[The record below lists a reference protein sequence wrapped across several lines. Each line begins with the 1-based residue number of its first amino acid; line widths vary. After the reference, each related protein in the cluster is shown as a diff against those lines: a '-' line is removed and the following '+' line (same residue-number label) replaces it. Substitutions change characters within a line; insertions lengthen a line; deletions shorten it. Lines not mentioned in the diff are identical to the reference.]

1 MIKNLPSNAGD
12 TGSVSGQ
19 GTEIPHQGD
28 LVHATTRESSHAPR
42 RMHTHTNGDFQE
54 GRMGN
59 GILVASREKTWGP
72 GQRHFLSRYIFLSC
86 PA

>member
-19 GTEIPHQGD
+19 GTEIPYQGD

-42 RMHTHTNGDFQE
+42 RMHTQRNVGLKCKFTPVVNPSLAIHHFRKQSRNS
-54 GRMGN
+54 
-59 GILVASREKTWGP
+59 LVVQW
-72 GQRHFLSRYIFLSC
+72 L
-86 PA
+86 